1 MARQE
6 MDYDSWLDWFIIDH
20 KLNIQE
26 ILVEE
31 IIDGQ
36 PYKVKMVE
44 FLNQTRQMN
53 SIVQHEIRG
62 QMLKCAYTGK
72 SVSKY
77 LKEICKAFITDGKIL
92 L

>member
-1 MARQE
+1 MRKE

-26 ILVEE
+26 ILIEE
-31 IIDGQ
+31 ILDGQ
-36 PYKVKMVE
+36 PYKIKMVD
-44 FLNQTRQMN
+44 FLNKTRTMN

-62 QMLKCAYTGK
+62 QMLKCTYTNK

-77 LKEICKAFITDGKIL
+77 LQDICRKFITDGKIL